1 MTPEKLGND
10 KDTKINIHES
20 PTEGEIDKFSEK
32 IGSMGMGKAGSVE
45 REDEREGKK
54 GGEH

>member
-10 KDTKINIHES
+10 KDPKINIHES
-20 PTEGEIDKFSEK
+20 LSEGEIDKFSEK